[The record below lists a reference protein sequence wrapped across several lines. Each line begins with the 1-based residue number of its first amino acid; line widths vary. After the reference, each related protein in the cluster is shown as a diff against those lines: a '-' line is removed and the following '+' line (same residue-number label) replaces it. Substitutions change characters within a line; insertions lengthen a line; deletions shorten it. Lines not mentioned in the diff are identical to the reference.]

1 MAVIDKK
8 RTEVL
13 RADPDF
19 KRMVE
24 ELSRLKAMQ
33 EKTDIKPSRITQAIY
48 NQYMKYPDL
57 LSEIKINK
65 LGKWKS
71 K

>member
-1 MAVIDKK
+1 MANINKK

-13 RADPDF
+13 RADPKF
-19 KRMVE
+19 KKWIE
-24 ELSRLKAMQ
+24 ELSRVKSVQ
-33 EKTDIKPSRITQAIY
+33 EKENIKPSRITEAIF
-48 NQYMKYPDL
+48 NQYLKYPEL
-57 LSEIKINK
+57 LGEIKLSK